1 MECKLEMDYLSAY
14 LSFLPSEGQYI
25 IEKIQRYSC
34 EPISI
39 LSGIHWVL
47 HYYDVE
53 PKLAKLII
61 AELNRI
67 IECLGNSEYSLMNV
81 TSVASLTLSPDKC
94 YDECF
99 GTWEDYQQIKS
110 LTPIFEAAM
119 GRPVVLRYPPQA
131 HLTKP
136 ALWKKLHQDARLNR
150 VNKNKADGN

>member
-25 IEKIQRYSC
+25 IEKIQRDSR

-47 HYYDVE
+47 HYYDVD

-119 GRPVVLRYPPQA
+119 GSITVSA
-131 HLTKP
+131 SSTF
-136 ALWKKLHQDARLNR
+136 
-150 VNKNKADGN
+150 NKTGFMEKITPGCAFKSRQQE